1 MVKMTRSVAEARLGN
16 VSDEKRFYCQDGR
29 YLKNLKEL
37 QEALGQIS
45 GETYRAHANESKNDF
60 STWVRDVF
68 GDDKLSSDLL
78 KSPSQALA
86 AKAVADRLTWLKG
99 KL

>member
-29 YLKNLKEL
+29 YLKSLKEL
-37 QEALGQIS
+37 QEALGQMFE
-45 GETYRAHANESKNDF
+45 ETYHAHANESKNDF
-60 STWVRDVF
+60 SVWVRDVLV
-68 GDDKLSSDLL
+68 DDKLASDLL
-78 KSPSQALA
+78 KSISQALA
-86 AKAVADRLTWLKG
+86 ARAVAERLTWLKS